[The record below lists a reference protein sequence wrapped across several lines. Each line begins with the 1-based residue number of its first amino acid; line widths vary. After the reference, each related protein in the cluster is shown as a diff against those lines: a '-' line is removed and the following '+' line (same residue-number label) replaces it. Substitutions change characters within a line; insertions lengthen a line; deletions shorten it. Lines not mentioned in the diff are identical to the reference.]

1 MKWNFAR
8 FFILFMLFL
17 FSSLSVQAAETL
29 KIDPQHSYV
38 LWHIKH
44 FNFSTQ
50 SGKWY
55 AEGTLVLDKDKPQNS
70 KINVSIPVAN
80 MVTGI
85 AELDKH
91 LKGKLFFD
99 VKQFPIAT
107 FVSDKVVVTGKK
119 TAKVHG
125 ILTVHGI
132 SKPVILDVKL
142 NHVGVSPITEK
153 MTVGFSAN
161 TKLKRSDFGINT
173 LLPGLG
179 DEVKIDIEVEA
190 YKANSGQNAN

>member
-1 MKWNFAR
+1 MKRHWIRWFC
-8 FFILFMLFL
+8 FYILTLLTFTVF
-17 FSSLSVQAAETL
+17 AAETL
-29 KIDPQHSYV
+29 TIDPQHSYI

-55 AEGTLVLDKDKPQNS
+55 VEGTLVLDKEKPQNS
-70 KINVSIPVAN
+70 KVNVTIPIAN

-91 LKGKLFFD
+91 LKGKLFFE

-119 TAKVHG
+119 T
-125 ILTVHGI
+125 
-132 SKPVILDVKL
+132 
-142 NHVGVSPITEK
+142 
-153 MTVGFSAN
+153 
-161 TKLKRSDFGINT
+161 TKK
-173 LLPGLG
+173 
-179 DEVKIDIEVEA
+179 
-190 YKANSGQNAN
+190 Y

>member
-1 MKWNFAR
+1 MKRPLMLIFAI
-8 FFILFMLFL
+8 FI
-17 FSSLSVQAAETL
+17 SLLLACSVQAAETL

-55 AEGTLVLDKDKPQNS
+55 AEGTLVIDEDKLQNS
-70 KINVSIPVAN
+70 KVNVSIPVAN
-80 MVTGI
+80 MITGI

-107 FVSDKVVVTGKK
+107 FISDKVVITGKK
-119 TAKVHG
+119 TAKVYG
-125 ILTVHGI
+125 ILTVHGV
-132 SKPVILDVKL
+132 SKPIILEVKL
-142 NHVGVSPITEK
+142 NLVGVSPITEK
-153 MTVGFSAN
+153 KTVGFTAN
-161 TKLKRSDFGINT
+161 TKLKRSDFGINA
-173 LLPGLG
+173 LLPGVG

-190 YKANSGQNAN
+190 YKDSGNKDAN

>member
-1 MKWNFAR
+1 MKRHLVRCLCFY
-8 FFILFMLFL
+8 ILMLLTFTV
-17 FSSLSVQAAETL
+17 SAAETL
-29 KIDPQHSYV
+29 TIDREHSYI

-55 AEGTLVLDKDKPQNS
+55 TEGTLVLDKEKPQNS
-70 KINVSIPVAN
+70 KVNVTIPIAN

-99 VKQFPIAT
+99 IKQFPIAT
-107 FVSDKVVVTGKK
+107 FVSDKVIVTGKK
-119 TAKVHG
+119 TAKVIG
-125 ILTVHGI
+125 TLTVHGV
-132 SKPVILDVKL
+132 SKPVILNVKL
-142 NHVGVSPITEK
+142 NHVGVNPITEK

-161 TKLKRSDFGINT
+161 TKLKRSDFAINT
-173 LLPGLG
+173 LLPGVG

-190 YKANSGQNAN
+190 FKENGSQNAN

>member
-1 MKWNFAR
+1 MKQYLER
-8 FFILFMLFL
+8 IFIFVTALMLAF
-17 FSSLSVQAAETL
+17 SVQAAETF

-38 LWHIKH
+38 LWRIMH
-44 FNFSTQ
+44 FDFSTQ

-70 KINVSIPVAN
+70 KVNVSIPVAN

-85 AELDKH
+85 PQLDKH

-99 VKQFPIAT
+99 VKQFPVAT
-107 FVSDKVVVTGKK
+107 FVSNKVVVTGKK

-125 ILTVHGI
+125 MLTVHGI

-142 NHVGVSPITEK
+142 NHAGNSPITEK

-179 DEVKIDIEVEA
+179 DEVKMDIEVEA
-190 YKANSGQNAN
+190 YKEDGKQNAD

>member
-1 MKWNFAR
+1 MKRHLIRWFC
-8 FFILFMLFL
+8 FYILMLL
-17 FSSLSVQAAETL
+17 TSSVSAAETL
-29 KIDPQHSYV
+29 TIDREHSYV
-38 LWHIKH
+38 IWYIKH

-50 SGKWY
+50 TGKWY

-70 KINVSIPVAN
+70 KVNVTIPIAN

-85 AELDKH
+85 PELDKH

-99 VKQFPIAT
+99 VKEFPIAT
-107 FVSDKVVVTGKK
+107 FVSDKVEVTGKK
-119 TAKVHG
+119 TAKVIG

-132 SKPVILDVKL
+132 SKPVILNVKL
-142 NHVGVSPITEK
+142 NHAGVSPITEK

-173 LLPGLG
+173 LLPGLS

-190 YKANSGQNAN
+190 FKENGSQNAN

>member
-1 MKWNFAR
+1 MPWNYTR
-8 FFILFMLFL
+8 VVILFLLFL
-17 FSSLSVQAAETL
+17 FFSLSAQASEIL
-29 KIDPQHSYV
+29 KIDHQHSYV
-38 LWHIKH
+38 LWRIKH

-55 AEGTLVLDKDKPQNS
+55 VEGTLELDKDKPQNS
-70 KINVSIPVAN
+70 KVNVSIFVAN

-91 LKGKLFFD
+91 LKSKLFFD
-99 VKQFPIAT
+99 VKQFPFVT
-107 FVSDKVVVTGKK
+107 FVSNKVEVTGKK
-119 TAKVHG
+119 TAKVYG
-125 ILTVHGI
+125 TLTVHGVE
-132 SKPVILDVKL
+132 KPVILDVKL

-161 TKLKRSDFGINT
+161 TKLKRSNFGINT

-190 YKANSGQNAN
+190 YKENVS